1 MPLTEKKV
9 TDIYSIYSSN
19 STELLKTW
27 RVFVP
32 AGKRNLQKHSHIR
45 FEITCVESGSGIYTV
60 SERQYEMRSGDIF
73 IFASNEQHCITDVSD
88 GGLVISNIHFEPRYL
103 WGSFTD
109 SLSEKNI
116 NMCFSRS
123 ESFENRIPADRCA
136 FIRSLFKEITL
147 ELAEKKPEYA
157 LAVKSLLNTFLI
169 HLIRDFDYS
178 EKSVPLSRDS
188 LHSIRRV
195 TNYIDANLCEK
206 LTLEMLAEHAGMS
219 PNYLSSFFHK
229 ISGITLWDYINSK
242 RIDMAIRKLSDE
254 DSNEN
259 ILDIAYSCGFNNTAN
274 FNKAF
279 KKATGMTPTMYRSS
293 GDIQI

>member
-1 MPLTEKKV
+1 MSFAEKKITNV
-9 TDIYSIYSSN
+9 YSINSSN
-19 STELLKTW
+19 GTELLRTW

-32 AGKRNLQKHSHIR
+32 AGERALQKHSHIR
-45 FEITCVESGSGIYTV
+45 FEITCVDSGCGIYTV
-60 SERQYEMRSGDIF
+60 RERQYKMQSGDIF

-103 WGSFTD
+103 WGSFAD

-123 ESFENRIPADRCA
+123 ELFENRIPADKSG
-136 FIRSLFKEITL
+136 FIRSLFKEIVT
-147 ELAEKKPEYA
+147 ELAEKRPEYA

-195 TNYIDANLCEK
+195 TNYIDANLCER

-219 PNYLSSFFHK
+219 PNYLSTFFHK

-242 RIDMAIRKLSDE
+242 RIDMAIHKLSDE
-254 DSNEN
+254 DLNKN

-279 KKATGMTPTMYRSS
+279 KKATGMTPTQYRDSS
-293 GDIQI
+293 DIQI